1 MTATIDLRE
10 RLRAGE
16 TVFGTFLNLGSP
28 LAAELCARAGFDWL
42 VIDLEHGA
50 ATEADLLGILHAV
63 GRYPVAAIVRPQSG
77 ERLRIGRA
85 LDAGADGIMVPRLD
99 TPDEVREAVSFLRFP
114 PDGVRG
120 VALLTRG
127 SGFGEVAHAN
137 VASLNERIL
146 GVVQVESRSAVDGAA
161 DVAAIDGVDV
171 LFVGPTDLS
180 HSLGVPGRFDDATY
194 LDALRSVVAAAESA
208 GKAAGILLRD
218 GATLPK
224 HRELGFRFI
233 GLGSDGAYVQ
243 DGARSVLAAP
253 TA

>member
-1 MTATIDLRE
+1 MARRSSRSRRRHRSRRRARCNGWRHSRCAVGRRPRRRPTGSPLASFARHHSSMTATIDLRE

-114 PDGVRG
+114 PDGV
-120 VALLTRG
+120 
-127 SGFGEVAHAN
+127 
-137 VASLNERIL
+137 
-146 GVVQVESRSAVDGAA
+146 
-161 DVAAIDGVDV
+161 
-171 LFVGPTDLS
+171 
-180 HSLGVPGRFDDATY
+180 
-194 LDALRSVVAAAESA
+194 
-208 GKAAGILLRD
+208 
-218 GATLPK
+218 
-224 HRELGFRFI
+224 
-233 GLGSDGAYVQ
+233 
-243 DGARSVLAAP
+243 
-253 TA
+253 